1 MALLT
6 LADLHQ
12 IHQNQTSLSKLC
24 THESEYVISSTDLAN
39 FQLLMRQLFLG
50 LPVQP
55 LLDVY
60 PLMAQWVA
68 EVQELAPELFK
79 GSKKLWVDAPIVAP
93 LATGDTSIFI
103 QAHITY
109 GLRQGVPRLY
119 EWAMRPA
126 KMTWQDAVKLWAVAM
141 HYAIPPEKLFLI
153 VLVLHPSRS
162 TQKLRLQ
169 WDQMQQDQTQQW
181 LIQLLTQPTALPET
195 EIHRNTDN
203 SLLLNLD
210 AIPEVPL

>member
-12 IHQNQTSLSKLC
+12 IHQNQTPLSKLC

-50 LPVQP
+50 LPVQS
-55 LLDVY
+55 LLDAY

-79 GSKKLWVDAPIVAP
+79 GSKKLWVDAPIITP
-93 LATGDTSIFI
+93 LTTGDTSIFI
-103 QAHITY
+103 QAHINY

-119 EWAMRPA
+119 EWAIRPA

-141 HYAIPPEKLFLI
+141 HYAIPPEKLSLI
-153 VLVLHPSRS
+153 VLALHPSLPV
-162 TQKLRLQ
+162 QKLRLQ

-181 LIQLLTQPTALPET
+181 LIQLLTQPTALPEP
-195 EIHRNTDN
+195 EIYRNTDN

>member
-6 LADLHQ
+6 LVDLHQ
-12 IHQNQTSLSKLC
+12 IHQNQTPLSSSY
-24 THESEYVISSTDLAN
+24 THKSEYVISSTDLAN
-39 FQLLMRQLFLG
+39 FQLLMKQLFLG
-50 LPVQP
+50 LPVQS
-55 LLDVY
+55 LLDAY

-79 GSKKLWVDAPIVAP
+79 GSKKLWVDAPIITP
-93 LATGDTSIFI
+93 LTTGDTSIFI
-103 QAHITY
+103 QAYINY

-141 HYAIPPEKLFLI
+141 YYAIPPEKLSLI
-153 VLVLHPSRS
+153 VLVLHPFRA
-162 TQKLRLQ
+162 TQKVRLQ
-169 WDQMQQDQTQQW
+169 WDETQQNQTQQW
-181 LIQLLTQPTALPET
+181 LIQLLTQPTDLQAPQ
-195 EIHRNTDN
+195 IQNNTDY

-210 AIPEVPL
+210 TIPEVPL

>member
-6 LADLHQ
+6 LADLHR
-12 IHQNQTSLSKLC
+12 IHQNQTPLSSSC

-50 LPVQP
+50 LPVQS
-55 LLDVY
+55 LLDAY

-79 GSKKLWVDAPIVAP
+79 RSRKLWVDAPIITP
-93 LATGDTSIFI
+93 LTTGDTSIFI
-103 QAHITY
+103 QVHINY
-109 GLRQGVPRLY
+109 GFRQGVPRLY

-141 HYAIPPEKLFLI
+141 HYAIPSEKLSLI

-162 TQKLRLQ
+162 AQKLRLK
-169 WDQMQQDQTQQW
+169 WDREQQDQTQQW
-181 LIQLLTQPTALPET
+181 LIQLLTQPTDLQTPQ
-195 EIHRNTDN
+195 IHNNTDY

-210 AIPEVPL
+210 TIPEVPL